1 MARSR
6 KASES
11 KERKNGTPTSAFCI
25 VGEIVNI
32 FEGKNADYLT
42 IKSARG
48 DYYDLLTVDVPVDLM
63 ETDTIEDYNKGDMV
77 QCTGFITSFFD
88 KTKKVS
94 KTIFTAAKVSKTIDT
109 AFLLGLSKLIHH
121 SK

>member
-6 KASES
+6 KASEN
-11 KERKNGTPTSAFCI
+11 KERKNGVPISSFCI
-25 VGEIVNI
+25 VGEITNI
-32 FEGKNADYLT
+32 YEGKNADYLT

-63 ETDTIEDYNKGDMV
+63 ETDTIEDYNKGDTI
-77 QCTGFITSFFD
+77 QCTGFISSFFD

-94 KTIFTAAKVSKTIDT
+94 KTIFTATNVTKTIDIP
-109 AFLLGLSKLIHH
+109 F
-121 SK
+121 

>member
-6 KASES
+6 KASEN
-11 KERKNGTPTSAFCI
+11 KERKDGIPASAFCI
-25 VGEIVNI
+25 VGEITDI

-48 DYYDLLTVDVPVDLM
+48 DYYDLLTVNVPVDLM
-63 ETDTIEDYNKGDMV
+63 ETDTIEDYNKGDTV
-77 QCTGFITSFFD
+77 QCTGFISSFFD

-94 KTIFTAAKVSKTIDT
+94 KTIFTAAKVSKTIDIDT
-109 AFLLGLSKLIHH
+109 PF
-121 SK
+121 